1 MKARED
7 IVHILNQKKPE
18 GLNKFDK
25 SYRVLVVDDSATMRK
40 IISQQLK
47 SEAYEVC
54 GEAADGEEAFQ
65 LYKELEPDV
74 VTLDINMPVV
84 DGIAA
89 LKNILDYDKA
99 AKVVML
105 TSEGQKQ
112 TVVDAITMGAK
123 GYVVKPPN
131 KAKVC
136 AKVKSVLES

>member
-7 IVHILNQKKPE
+7 IVHVLNQKKPE

-40 IISQQLK
+40 IIGQQLK

-54 GEAADGEEAFQ
+54 GEAADGAEAFQ

-89 LKNILDYDKA
+89 LKNILDYDKE

-112 TVVDAITMGAK
+112 TVVESISMGAK
-123 GYVVKPPN
+123 GYIVKPPN

-136 AKVKSVLES
+136 AKVKSALES